1 MFIMIGQEGEQSI
14 EKADERIRKETRD
27 ERREAG
33 QGHKTGKQNRDT
45 RQGNRTGAQD
55 RETEQG
61 HKTGKQG

>member
-33 QGHKTGKQNRDT
+33 QGHKTGT
-45 RQGNRTGAQD
+45 QD
-55 RETEQG
+55 RETEQE
-61 HKTGKQG
+61 HKTGKRNRDIRQGNKDRKK